1 MAKTTEVIVK
11 DLMKTIVA
19 VKEETKIEEMLD
31 ILKKEKIVLI
41 PVVDK
46 NNTLI
51 GIVTEQ
57 DLIKII
63 KHELPSPIA
72 GNVWSTDIDAS
83 LKDKPIKE
91 IMNTKFISI
100 SPNENI
106 DSALKMMNNYNT
118 RVLPVV
124 DAENKLLGIIR
135 IRDIFEKFFE
145 GIKI

>member
-1 MAKTTEVIVK
+1 MAKTTEVLVK
-11 DLMKTIVA
+11 DLMKTIA
-19 VKEETKIEEMLD
+19 SVKEETKIEEMLD
-31 ILKKEKIVLI
+31 IFKKEKIVLI

-63 KHELPSPIA
+63 KHELPSPIS
-72 GNVWSTDIDAS
+72 GDVWSTVIDAS

-91 IMNTKFISI
+91 IMNSKFISV
-100 SPNENI
+100 SPTENI
-106 DSALKMMNNYNT
+106 DSALKIMNNYNT

-124 DAENKLLGIIR
+124 DAENKLLGVIR
-135 IRDIFEKFFE
+135 VRDIFEKFLRD
-145 GIKI
+145 